1 MHRRHISTSSKAADS
16 IAGILSCY
24 QTLRDT
30 RGNHRNVFW
39 DAKEA
44 STKGRGILK
53 KKQTNKKSKRK
64 LKRTVSAQVGVG
76 RVVWWWGEQWPVTFR
91 ELDQCLPMTEGKASA
106 LQVRGVELTPPPPI
120 QLWDTGNS
128 KNPLPKETKED
139 WDRDYHKV
147 SQERH
152 ISISITL
159 QDISGLWQNHH
170 KATKRPEISLKGQSK
185 HREKILIQPQ
195 HWDYQTRNLKYDHH
209 TKLGLERRNKQHAR
223 NMETLE
229 GI

>member
-24 QTLRDT
+24 QTLRDA

-44 STKGRGILK
+44 SKKGRGILK
-53 KKQTNKKSKRK
+53 QTNKQKIQEETKKNSQCTSWCGKSGVVMEGAVASDIQ
-64 LKRTVSAQVGVG
+64 RTWAMPPHDWRQGF
-76 RVVWWWGEQWPVTFR
+76 RLAGEGSWTN
-91 ELDQCLPMTEGKASA
+91 T
-106 LQVRGVELTPPPPI
+106 PPPI

-152 ISISITL
+152 ISISTTL

>member
-91 ELDQCLPMTEGKASA
+91 ELDQCLPMTGGKTSA
-106 LQVRGVELTPPPPI
+106 LQVRGVELTPPLQFNCGTQGI
-120 QLWDTGNS
+120 QRIHCQRKQRKTETETTIKSHKKGIFPFLLPYRTFLVYGRITTR
-128 KNPLPKETKED
+128 PLKDQK
-139 WDRDYHKV
+139 
-147 SQERH
+147 
-152 ISISITL
+152 
-159 QDISGLWQNHH
+159 
-170 KATKRPEISLKGQSK
+170 
-185 HREKILIQPQ
+185 
-195 HWDYQTRNLKYDHH
+195 
-209 TKLGLERRNKQHAR
+209 
-223 NMETLE
+223 
-229 GI
+229 